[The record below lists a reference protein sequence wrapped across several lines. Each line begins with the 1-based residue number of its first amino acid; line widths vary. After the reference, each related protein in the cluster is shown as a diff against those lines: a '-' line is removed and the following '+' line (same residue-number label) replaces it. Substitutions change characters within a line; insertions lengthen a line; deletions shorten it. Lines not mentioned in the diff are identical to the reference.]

1 MNYSDSQLR
10 RMLASVDAKEMAKRA
25 QLTVYHVYH
34 YEKTQKYK
42 SFKPRHE
49 AILKHYYLKLPEV
62 DHSLLFPVLSGKEIA
77 AFRKQ
82 LNWSQKQLAQETGLH
97 HITISKIER
106 SQENTV
112 SEARMKITYC
122 LRKKVKEKM
131 QEM

>member
-1 MNYSDSQLR
+1 MNYTDSKIR
-10 RMLASVDAKEMAKRA
+10 RMLARVDAKEMARRA

-34 YEKTQKYK
+34 YERTQRYAP
-42 SFKPRHE
+42 FKPHHE
-49 AILKHYYLKLPEV
+49 IILKYYYSKLPEV